1 MLTFWLLAAAT
12 LLLAYGL
19 FWWHLRKP
27 ISPSSPTQINA
38 NLAVHH
44 QRRQELEQELT
55 EGKIGPAEF
64 ERLTTE
70 LDRELLDQLPEDNAA
85 NDAAATHYKGLS
97 LVLASLAGLPVI
109 AFALYLQLG
118 RPDLVNGVQTR
129 TQAAPPS
136 LEAAVGRLN
145 TRLAEN
151 PDDLEGWILLART
164 YQALGH
170 PQKAL
175 QAYAKALK
183 HNPEHPELKLRYAET
198 LAQTQQGNL
207 QGEPEKLIQQVLET
221 HKDYPYALWLAGMAA
236 IQKGDKPTAQQYWE
250 TLLKQMPPQSPAAK
264 QLISMMERT
273 GLQVPSQAAQA
284 AQTAQATSEASITVN
299 VSLAPE
305 LAQKAAPTDSLFVF
319 ARAAKGPPM
328 PLAIVRKQVKDLP
341 LTITLDDS
349 MAMMPQMKLS
359 KFDQVILGARIA
371 KTGNAKGAPGDLEGW
386 TQPVSVPHN
395 KPVTILI
402 NQVRQ

>member
-27 ISPSSPTQINA
+27 ISPSSQTQINA
-38 NLAVHH
+38 NLAVHR
-44 QRRQELEQELT
+44 QRRQELEQELA

-64 ERLTTE
+64 ERLTME
-70 LDRELLDQLPEDNAA
+70 LDRELLDQLPQNNAA
-85 NDAAATHYKGLS
+85 NDTAATPYKGLS
-97 LVLASLAGLPVI
+97 LVLASLLSLPVI

-118 RPDLVNGVQTR
+118 RPDLVNGVQAR
-129 TQAAPPS
+129 TQAALPS
-136 LEAAVGRLN
+136 LEAAVERLN

-151 PDDLEGWILLART
+151 PEDLEGWVLLART

-183 HNPEHPELKLRYAET
+183 LNPEHPELKLRYAEA

-273 GLQVPSQAAQA
+273 GLQVPSQAAR
-284 AQTAQATSEASITVN
+284 TAQATSEASITVN

-305 LAQKAAPTDSLFVF
+305 LTQKAAPSDSLFIF

-341 LTITLDDS
+341 LTVTLDDS

-395 KPVTILI
+395 KPVTIII